1 MSFFEYMS
9 SLFRDVI
16 IGDPIIYG
24 VLLVLLI
31 AIVLFIARTPL
42 DQILTFLILPVYGI
56 KEAGYL
62 AGPIAMSIW
71 PLIAIMAG
79 FAFFKNIKE
88 IMGG

>member
-1 MSFFEYMS
+1 MTFFDYIA

-16 IGDPIIYG
+16 IGDPILYG
-24 VLLVLLI
+24 IMLVLII

-62 AGPIAMSIW
+62 AGPIAMSVW
-71 PLIAIMAG
+71 ALIAIMAG
-79 FAFFKNIKE
+79 FAFFKNIRA